1 MTATQVSISGHHGEI
16 KINPIEIARPRCAPK
31 ALRGI
36 IPAQRRDTMRYAK
49 LAFALLGL
57 AALLIAAEP
66 VVSKNSI
73 ALKTQVF
80 AGLLV

>member
-1 MTATQVSISGHHGEI
+1 
-16 KINPIEIARPRCAPK
+16 
-31 ALRGI
+31 
-36 IPAQRRDTMRYAK
+36 MRYAK

-57 AALLIAAEP
+57 AALLIAVEP

-80 AGLLV
+80 AGLLVCRLTELLKILATVLEKTRHD

>member
-1 MTATQVSISGHHGEI
+1 
-16 KINPIEIARPRCAPK
+16 
-31 ALRGI
+31 
-36 IPAQRRDTMRYAK
+36 MRYAK

-80 AGLLV
+80 AGLLVCRLTELLKILCHSS